1 MTTIASKQKTTSF
14 SPWLIACA
22 VLVVVGLAAWIVQL
36 SQGFDVLGV
45 SQAVSWG
52 VYIAAFFL
60 LAGAGSGLIILAA
73 AADLGWLAA
82 LQGQRRMLLTAA
94 IGCFVAAGVMILMD
108 IGKPERVINMILS
121 PNFGS
126 MFVWDF
132 YALALSV
139 VLALVYLY
147 LGPVGKWLPWA
158 AAIVAAAVVIVEGWI
173 LSSSA
178 ATVMWHSALVP
189 VIFLLEGLVTA
200 LALIVL
206 ANGKA
211 AAATTR
217 LLAGLLV
224 AVLALTLIELFTLTN
239 AGEPEQV
246 AGVGLLLGGS
256 LAVYYWGQLLLGLV
270 LPFVLLVWFAAN
282 RTAVMAAAILAII
295 GVFVAKMVLL
305 VAGQALPFMGAQV
318 SYMPSLVELAGVVG
332 MLGLAGLVYLLV
344 NRYLPSKA

>member
-36 SQGFDVLGV
+36 TQGFDVLGV
-45 SQAVSWG
+45 SQTVSWG

-147 LGPVGKWLPWA
+147 LGPMGKWLPWA

-211 AAATTR
+211 AVGR

-256 LAVYYWGQLLLGLV
+256 LAVYYWGQLLLGLAV
-270 LPFVLLVWFAAN
+270 PFVLLVWAGKN
-282 RTAVMAAAILAII
+282 RSAVMAAAVLAIL

-305 VAGQALPFMGAQV
+305 VAGQAQPFMGAQAG
-318 SYMPSLVELAGVVG
+318 YMPSLVELAGVVG
-332 MLGLAGLVYLLV
+332 VLGLAGLVYLLA
-344 NRYLPSKA
+344 NRWMPSKA

>member
-1 MTTIASKQKTTSF
+1 MTTIAGKQKATNF
-14 SPWLIACA
+14 MPWLVACA
-22 VLVVVGLAAWIVQL
+22 VLAVIGLAAWIVQL
-36 SQGFDVLGV
+36 TQGFDILGV

-82 LQGQRRMLLTAA
+82 LQGQRRMLLAAA

-132 YALALSV
+132 IALALSV

-147 LGPVGKWLPWA
+147 MGPMGKLLPWVA
-158 AAIVAAAVVIVEGWI
+158 GIVAAAVVIVEGWI
-173 LSSSA
+173 LASSA

-200 LALIVL
+200 LALIIL

-211 AAATTR
+211 AVGR
-217 LLAGLLV
+217 LLAGLLA
-224 AVLALTLIELFTLTN
+224 AVLVLTLIELFTLTN
-239 AGEPEQV
+239 AGDPDLV
-246 AGVGLLLGGS
+246 VGVGLLLGGS

-270 LPFVLLVWFAAN
+270 LPFVLLVWFGAS

-295 GVFVAKMVLL
+295 GVFVAKLVLL
-305 VAGQALPFMGAQV
+305 VAGQALPFMGAQA
-318 SYMPSLVELAGVVG
+318 SYMPSLVELAAVIG
-332 MLGLAGLVYLLV
+332 MVGLAGLVYLLV
-344 NRYLPSKA
+344 NRYLPGKA

>member
-22 VLVVVGLAAWIVQL
+22 VLVVIGLAAWIVQL
-36 SQGFDVLGV
+36 TQGFDVLGV

-211 AAATTR
+211 AVGR
-217 LLAGLLV
+217 FLAGLLV

-256 LAVYYWGQLLLGLV
+256 LAVYYWGQLLLGLAV
-270 LPFVLLVWFAAN
+270 PFVLLVWAGKN
-282 RTAVMAAAILAII
+282 RSAVMAAAILAII

>member
-1 MTTIASKQKTTSF
+1 MTTIASKQKTTNF
-14 SPWLIACA
+14 SPWLIACV
-22 VLVVVGLAAWIVQL
+22 VLVVIGLAAWIVQL
-36 SQGFDVLGV
+36 TQGFDVLGV
-45 SQAVSWG
+45 SQTVSWG

-108 IGKPERVINMILS
+108 IGKPERVINMVLS

-132 YALALSV
+132 IALALSV

-211 AAATTR
+211 AVGR
-217 LLAGLLV
+217 ILAVLLV
-224 AVLALTLIELFTLTN
+224 GVLALTLIELFTLTN

-270 LPFVLLVWFAAN
+270 LPFVLLVWAGKN
-282 RTAVMAAAILAII
+282 RSAVMAAAILAII

>member
-36 SQGFDVLGV
+36 TQGFDVLGV
-45 SQAVSWG
+45 SQTVSWG

-211 AAATTR
+211 AVGR
-217 LLAGLLV
+217 ILAVLLV
-224 AVLALTLIELFTLTN
+224 GVLALTLIELFTLTN

-270 LPFVLLVWFAAN
+270 LPFVLLVWAGKN
-282 RTAVMAAAILAII
+282 RSAVMAAAILAII